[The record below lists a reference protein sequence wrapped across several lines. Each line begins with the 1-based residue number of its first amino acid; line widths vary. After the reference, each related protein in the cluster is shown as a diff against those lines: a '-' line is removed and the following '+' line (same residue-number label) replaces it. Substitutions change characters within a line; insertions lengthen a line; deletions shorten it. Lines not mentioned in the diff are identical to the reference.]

1 MREIIFK
8 TETKSYRWRPTRWQ
22 KAVKFGLQVVF
33 VGVIAYAAM
42 FTAGLL
48 EMGA

>member
-22 KAVKFGLQVVF
+22 KAVKFGFQVVF
-33 VGVIAYAAM
+33 VGVIVYAAM
-42 FTAGLL
+42 FMVGVI
-48 EMGA
+48 EGM